1 MRDRILLDIP
11 LQIGTIEVSNRLVMP
26 PMHTGKAAAGHVT
39 EEMVSYYKVR
49 QI

>member
-1 MRDRILLDIP
+1 MSEKNLLDMPI
-11 LQIGTIEVSNRLVMP
+11 QIGAIEVGSRLVMP